1 MSPKANKLTKKPT
14 QKTTKKA
21 TTKPAEPAFMSQKV
35 DLLHPV
41 FLKWFAKRFPRCQKV
56 VVFDKDDTLFSTI
69 NGRRS
74 CHKHL
79 INEVLFGL
87 LRLKPKVVLVMYT
100 TAALE
105 DMQLDLQLFPEVFA
119 AFDIIITA
127 DNYDH
132 SLLKTFCKKRMLK
145 GHPFM
150 LQLRRMSKPVAEV
163 FTGYPVVLID
173 DYVGTDW
180 IAAKPGVHG
189 IKAYTFSQDKPANAK
204 MMVKKLVKQIKR
216 QTLELQRKKL
226 RR

>member
-14 QKTTKKA
+14 
-21 TTKPAEPAFMSQKV
+21 EPAFLPQKV

-41 FLKWFAKRFPRCQKV
+41 FLKWFAKRFPSCQKV

-100 TAALE
+100 TDSLE
-105 DMQLDLQLFPEVFA
+105 NMQMDLQLFPEVFA
-119 AFDIIITA
+119 AFDMIITA

-132 SLLKTFCKKRMLK
+132 SLLKTFCKKRILT

-163 FTGYPVVLID
+163 FAGYPVVLID

-189 IKAYTFSQDKPANAK
+189 IKAYNFTQDKPVNAK
-204 MMVKKLVKQIKR
+204 MMVKKLVKQIKQ
-216 QTLELQRKKL
+216 QTLALQRNKRKKL
-226 RR
+226 KNLSKQAI